1 VCKCKISI
9 RSGGW
14 LTTIPTFSCE
24 GLAASRPV
32 ALLDHPHLE
41 QDLGFST
48 HTWPAKPRIIDPV
61 WGNCGLS
68 LLVAIREPSQS
79 RCRSIRTSSDLVSSG
94 DFQVFC
100 EALNQLAILTLIDMF
115 KPKQKLQL

>member
-68 LLVAIREPSQS
+68 LLVAIR
-79 RCRSIRTSSDLVSSG
+79 DLVSSG